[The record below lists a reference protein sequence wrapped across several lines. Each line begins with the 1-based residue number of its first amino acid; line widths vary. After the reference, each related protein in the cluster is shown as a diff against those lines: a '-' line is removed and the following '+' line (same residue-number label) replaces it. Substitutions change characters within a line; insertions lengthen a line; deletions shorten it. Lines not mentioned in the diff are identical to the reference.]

1 LILRLSPIV
10 YALALVTVAAHLAFA
25 HRYGYYRD
33 EFYFIDC
40 AKHLAWGY
48 VDQPPL
54 APLLA
59 WLTAPL
65 GYPLW
70 ALRSFPGVLAG
81 VTVVLGAAIARE
93 FGGRAFA
100 QALAA
105 LTVGLAP
112 GLIAMGYGL
121 STEFLSPAAWTA
133 LVYLTIRL
141 VKTRDTRFYI
151 PIALV
156 VTLGMYAKY
165 SIAACAAALAFGL
178 LLTGS
183 GEILRARRFA
193 LGVALTAVLLLPNAL
208 WQIGHG
214 LPILEVL
221 HNDQLNRH
229 AYANG
234 LADESASRWRNALYM
249 LAAQL
254 LLQNA
259 FLSAIWIW
267 GLAWLWRTPY
277 RFLTVAYLLLLG
289 LLVLTIGRGYYIEGI
304 YPALFAAGAVA
315 IERSVSPRPV
325 VVSSVLVAVA
335 AVGLFFVPLVLPVL
349 KFPTYVAYERAI
361 GLSRPVQPGG
371 AYHLIDVIYADQL
384 GWRHMT
390 ETVARVYW
398 SLPPAQRARTAIF
411 ADRYD
416 YAGALNYYG
425 PRYGLPTAISPNNSY
440 YLWGTRG
447 YSGSPILAVGATDY
461 RMLLHWF
468 GSVRQVA
475 VYRNDYRWILEGPLP
490 VYLCTR
496 PSVPLRVMWPAL
508 KYYGL

>member
-1 LILRLSPIV
+1 MGSP
-10 YALALVTVAAHLAFA
+10 
-25 HRYGYYRD
+25 
-33 EFYFIDC
+33 
-40 AKHLAWGY
+40 W
-48 VDQPPL
+48 
-54 APLLA
+54 
-59 WLTAPL
+59 
-65 GYPLW
+65 
-70 ALRSFPGVLAG
+70 
-81 VTVVLGAAIARE
+81 
-93 FGGRAFA
+93 
-100 QALAA
+100 
-105 LTVGLAP
+105 
-112 GLIAMGYGL
+112 
-121 STEFLSPAAWTA
+121 
-133 LVYLTIRL
+133 
-141 VKTRDTRFYI
+141 
-151 PIALV
+151 PICH
-156 VTLGMYAKY
+156 
-165 SIAACAAALAFGL
+165 S
-178 LLTGS
+178 
-183 GEILRARRFA
+183 A
-193 LGVALTAVLLLPNAL
+193 LGVALTGLLVLPNAL

-234 LADESASRWRNALYM
+234 LADESASRWLNALYM

-315 IERSVSPRPV
+315 IERTVGPKPALRASVAF
-325 VVSSVLVAVA
+325 AVA

-349 KFPTYVAYERAI
+349 NFPTYLTYERAI
-361 GLSRPVQPGG
+361 GLSRPAQPGG
-371 AYHLIDVIYADQL
+371 TYHLIDVIYADQL
-384 GWRHMT
+384 GWRQMT

-416 YAGALNYYG
+416 FAGALNYYG

-447 YSGSPILAVGATDY
+447 YSGSPTLAVGATDY
-461 RMLLHWF
+461 RMLRHWF

-496 PSVPLRVMWPAL
+496 PSVPLRVMWPSL